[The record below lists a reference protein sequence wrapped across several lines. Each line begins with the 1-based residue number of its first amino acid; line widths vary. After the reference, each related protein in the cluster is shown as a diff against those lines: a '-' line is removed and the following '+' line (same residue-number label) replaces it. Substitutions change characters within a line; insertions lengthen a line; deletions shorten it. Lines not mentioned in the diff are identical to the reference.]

1 MGWADLSRQ
10 GKADAS
16 ASRRGQL
23 PHRRGLSPLVIRWG
37 TVSAVVAALVIV
49 AVRFAVGPDAG
60 TVPAPDEP
68 RTRPAPTPIARKR
81 SPPATKPAPVRAV
94 PTRTGERQQETDGKR
109 QNLKTY
115 RDERGILRYEGGLRV
130 PGQRPLAKPIQL
142 GSHQPRVFRHPAE
155 EHISWL
161 LDMKIGEPIIGD
173 YTYGEAFTKSLRES
187 LEEPVEILDT
197 DDPHTRELKA
207 AVQETKEELRT
218 RMKAGEDA
226 AKVMNDTM
234 NEFRRLA
241 RYRHELQAR
250 IHEIRADT
258 EKYTDEDV
266 ENFTKAANE
275 MLRRE
280 GLPPLTL
287 PRAVMRGLRRR

>member
-16 ASRRGQL
+16 VSHRGQT
-23 PHRRGLSPLVIRWG
+23 PHRRGLSPSAVRWG
-37 TVSAVVAALVIV
+37 AVSTVVAALVIV
-49 AVRFAVGPDAG
+49 AVRFAVAPGAGSVPVPDA
-60 TVPAPDEP
+60 P
-68 RTRPAPTPIARKR
+68 RTRSTPISSRR

-94 PTRTGERQQETDGKR
+94 PAQTGGRQQGTDSERQAP
-109 QNLKTY
+109 KTY

-241 RYRHELQAR
+241 RYRHELQVR

>member
-16 ASRRGQL
+16 ASRRGQS
-23 PHRRGLSPLVIRWG
+23 PRRRSLSPSVVRWVA
-37 TVSAVVAALVIV
+37 VSAVVAALVIATV
-49 AVRFAVGPDAG
+49 HFAVGPDVEG
-60 TVPAPDEP
+60 VPVPDGP
-68 RTRPAPTPIARKR
+68 RTRSVPIARKR
-81 SPPATKPAPVRAV
+81 SPLATKPTPVRTV
-94 PTRTGERQQETDGKR
+94 PTRTGGRQQQPDEGR
-109 QNLKTY
+109 QTPGTY

-207 AVQETKEELRT
+207 AVQATKEELRT
-218 RMKAGEDA
+218 RMEAGEDA
-226 AKVMNDTM
+226 AMVMNDTM

-241 RYRHELQAR
+241 RYRHELQAQ

-280 GLPPLTL
+280 GLPPLIL

>member
-1 MGWADLSRQ
+1 
-10 GKADAS
+10 
-16 ASRRGQL
+16 
-23 PHRRGLSPLVIRWG
+23 
-37 TVSAVVAALVIV
+37 
-49 AVRFAVGPDAG
+49 
-60 TVPAPDEP
+60 
-68 RTRPAPTPIARKR
+68 
-81 SPPATKPAPVRAV
+81 
-94 PTRTGERQQETDGKR
+94 
-109 QNLKTY
+109 
-115 RDERGILRYEGGLRV
+115 
-130 PGQRPLAKPIQL
+130 
-142 GSHQPRVFRHPAE
+142 
-155 EHISWL
+155 
-161 LDMKIGEPIIGD
+161 
-173 YTYGEAFTKSLRES
+173 
-187 LEEPVEILDT
+187 
-197 DDPHTRELKA
+197 
-207 AVQETKEELRT
+207 
-218 RMKAGEDA
+218 MKAGEDA